1 MDKNEAIKA
10 VTSVLQ
16 DILDEESDLVAETEL
31 IGGDAILDSMKLVQV
46 CVALEDVAEEKGF
59 EFDWT
64 SEEAMSRSQSMFRTI
79 ESLSDEF
86 SRQSEV

>member
-10 VTSVLQ
+10 ITSVLQ
-16 DILDEESDLVAETEL
+16 DILDEEFDLVAETEL
-31 IGGDAILDSMKLVQV
+31 IGGDAILDSMKLVQF